1 MDNYEIIYIFV
12 ESGNNI
18 YQPIKHYRPMK
29 KSYLMLLLVAMFTL
43 VACDFNESQVEIG
56 TTEVGQEAIVGGK
69 VPFARALSNADF
81 VFKNIESLN
90 QKQRKVKS
98 VDVLTKSKTNS
109 RISRTSL
116 QDEQEAPLAYVV
128 NYENNEGFAI
138 LAADTK
144 LPPVISIGDEGN
156 FNTEGFIEFT
166 GNGGNTRSG
175 ADSELNPA
183 QEIQYALVNNS
194 LLLPP
199 ILPPAID
206 DNTANCVD
214 TTIVIKCFPLV
225 RTKWGQTLPYNY
237 YAPLDPED
245 EDKISYAGCGPV
257 AAAQVLAALSFHR
270 NWRPTTQLSDEYH
283 VNWYTINRMIFNGVT
298 SFQDDDNSAD
308 ALAVASLIRAFGEA
322 AESSYKYHGGTST
335 YVSKMNSAFERLG
348 LTNVDY
354 IEVDTNASTVRDEI
368 FNMVLNNN
376 YPVIVRADNSNN
388 VKDKHFFVLD
398 GWLRLEYS
406 IVTSE
411 LIDLGGHDTF
421 VRIDNTQC
429 SFDLAHIN
437 LGWDGFCDGY
447 YLPDAF
453 DLTERKYQDYAEP
466 NESGSGNYVY
476 DLNVGYIVYGMQ

>member
-1 MDNYEIIYIFV
+1 
-12 ESGNNI
+12 
-18 YQPIKHYRPMK
+18 
-29 KSYLMLLLVAMFTL
+29 
-43 VACDFNESQVEIG
+43 
-56 TTEVGQEAIVGGK
+56 
-69 VPFARALSNADF
+69 
-81 VFKNIESLN
+81 
-90 QKQRKVKS
+90 
-98 VDVLTKSKTNS
+98 
-109 RISRTSL
+109 
-116 QDEQEAPLAYVV
+116 
-128 NYENNEGFAI
+128 
-138 LAADTK
+138 
-144 LPPVISIGDEGN
+144 
-156 FNTEGFIEFT
+156 
-166 GNGGNTRSG
+166 
-175 ADSELNPA
+175 
-183 QEIQYALVNNS
+183 
-194 LLLPP
+194 
-199 ILPPAID
+199 
-206 DNTANCVD
+206 
-214 TTIVIKCFPLV
+214 
-225 RTKWGQTLPYNY
+225 
-237 YAPLDPED
+237 
-245 EDKISYAGCGPV
+245 
-257 AAAQVLAALSFHR
+257 
-270 NWRPTTQLSDEYH
+270 
-283 VNWYTINRMIFNGVT
+283 MIFNGVT

-322 AESSYKYHGGTST
+322 AESTYSYKKGTST

-388 VKDKHFFVLD
+388 VNDKHFFVLD